1 MKSVALIASLFT
13 VTFGVT
19 ANTTDELKF
28 AFQLTRHGARAPS
41 DGAEGF
47 KVAKGMLT
55 A

>member
-1 MKSVALIASLFT
+1 MKSVALLASLFT